1 MNNGNGKQA
10 FDFGNVE
17 DWATDAEIVKNG
29 APFDAGRD
37 RVLMVR
43 RAGGANRRLMTALA
57 ALNPNDEHAFHECYA
72 RLVVTGWSG
81 FLDRQGAP
89 IPYSTEACTALF
101 AQCPEL
107 FFALLLFSNDRA
119 NYRQAA
125 HTEDQDAV
133 KPPSGGSEAQAPTS
147 SN

>member
-1 MNNGNGKQA
+1 MNNGNGKQP
-10 FDFGNVE
+10 FDFGNVD
-17 DWATDAEIVKNG
+17 DWHTDPEIVKNG
-29 APFDAGRD
+29 APFDAGRG

-43 RAGGANRRLMTALA
+43 RAGGANRRLMSALA
-57 ALNPNDEHAFHECYA
+57 ALDPKDENAFQEVYA
-72 RLVVTGWSG
+72 RMVVTGWSG
-81 FLDRQGAP
+81 LTDRQGEP

-101 AQCPEL
+101 EHCPEL
-107 FFALLLFSNDRA
+107 FFALLLFSNDRS

-125 HTEDQDAV
+125 HSEDQAAV